1 MRNSPCAAQIAEQ
14 PFCTLHSTE
23 LKPAHCA
30 AVPAQAA
37 QLQPP
42 SVHKM
47 LVMFVEQASAVPVHV
62 PLQWQP
68 ETLLHVSAL
77 TRVVQAG
84 G

>member
-1 MRNSPCAAQIAEQ
+1 MRTAQIAEQ
-14 PFCTLHSTE
+14 PCCTLHSAE
-23 LKPAHCA
+23 LKLAHCA

-37 QLQPP
+37 QVQPP
-42 SVHKM
+42 SVHKT
-47 LVMFVEQASAVPVHV
+47 LVTFIEQASGVPVHV

-68 ETLLHVSAL
+68 ETLLHVGAL